1 MSKKKG
7 ISWRLIILCFLS
19 AAIFL
24 IPFPSIVVEVFYGIE
39 LLASFL
45 ITVLLWRNK
54 RTAMPEWILVFIL
67 FSLVVNI
74 LLTRSL
80 LIGLQDNKLL
90 PLVLIL
96 SRFCCHDS
104 FVIGFILIPFTLC
117 VTLILIKKGVERI
130 SYASARFALDAMGTR
145 IFNINNKCAKNEISE
160 EEAETM
166 IKNLQGEIE
175 FFSKMDGAAKF
186 FSGSAKAILFMTS
199 IDIAGGIAIGYFMQE
214 KSLLE
219 SITPAILFT
228 TGTVVLYCVP
238 LIIISIASV
247 FCVINTVLEH

>member
-1 MSKKKG
+1 MSEKKR
-7 ISWRLIILCFLS
+7 ISWLWVILCFLS
-19 AAIFL
+19 ATIFL

-39 LLASFL
+39 LLTSFL
-45 ITVLLWRNK
+45 IPILLLRNK
-54 RTAMPEWILVFIL
+54 RTAMPKWIIVFIL

-74 LLTRSL
+74 HLTRSL

-96 SRFCCHDS
+96 SRFSCQDS

-117 VTLILIKKGVERI
+117 ATLILIKKGVERT
-130 SYASARFALDAMGTR
+130 SEVSARFTLDTMTT
-145 IFNINNKCAKNEISE
+145 IMTNIDNKYAKHEITE
-160 EEAETM
+160 EESKVMKKE
-166 IKNLQGEIE
+166 LQGEID
-175 FFSKMDGAAKF
+175 FFANMDGAAKF
-186 FSGSAKAILFMTS
+186 ISGSAKAVVFMTS

-214 KSLLE
+214 KTLFE
-219 SITPAILFT
+219 TIEPAILFT

-247 FCVINTVLEH
+247 LCVTNRVLEH

>member
-1 MSKKKG
+1 MSEKKR
-7 ISWRLIILCFLS
+7 ISWLWVILCFLS
-19 AAIFL
+19 ATIFL

-45 ITVLLWRNK
+45 IPIFLWRNK
-54 RTAMPEWILVFIL
+54 RTAMPKWILVFIL

-74 LLTRSL
+74 HLTRSL

-96 SRFCCHDS
+96 SRFSCQDS

-117 VTLILIKKGVERI
+117 ATLILIKKGVERT
-130 SYASARFALDAMGTR
+130 SEVSARFALDTVTTIMT
-145 IFNINNKCAKNEISE
+145 NIDNKYAKHEITE
-160 EEAETM
+160 EESKAMKKE
-166 IKNLQGEIE
+166 LQGEID
-175 FFSKMDGAAKF
+175 FFANMDGAAKSI
-186 FSGSAKAILFMTS
+186 SGSAKAVVFMTS

-214 KSLLE
+214 KTLFE
-219 SITPAILFT
+219 TIEPVILFT

-247 FCVINTVLEH
+247 LCVTNRVLEH

>member
-1 MSKKKG
+1 MV
-7 ISWRLIILCFLS
+7 ILCFLS
-19 AAIFL
+19 ATIFL

-39 LLASFL
+39 LLTSFL
-45 ITVLLWRNK
+45 IPILLLRNK
-54 RTAMPEWILVFIL
+54 RTAMPKWIIVFIL

-74 LLTRSL
+74 HLTRSL

-96 SRFCCHDS
+96 SRFSCQDS

-117 VTLILIKKGVERI
+117 ATLILIKKGVERT
-130 SYASARFALDAMGTR
+130 SEVSARFTLDTMTT
-145 IFNINNKCAKNEISE
+145 IMTNIDNKYAKHEITE
-160 EEAETM
+160 EESKVMKKE
-166 IKNLQGEIE
+166 LQGEID
-175 FFSKMDGAAKF
+175 FFANMDGAAKF
-186 FSGSAKAILFMTS
+186 ISGSAKAVVFMTS

-214 KSLLE
+214 KTLFE
-219 SITPAILFT
+219 TIEPAILFT

-247 FCVINTVLEH
+247 LCVTNRVLEH